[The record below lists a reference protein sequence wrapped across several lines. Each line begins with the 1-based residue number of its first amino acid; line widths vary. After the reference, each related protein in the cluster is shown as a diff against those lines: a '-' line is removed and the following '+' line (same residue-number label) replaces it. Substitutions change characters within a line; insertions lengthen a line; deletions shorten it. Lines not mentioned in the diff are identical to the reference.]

1 MKHLKTGRK
10 FGREKKQREAMLKIM
25 LGDLFIKRKMKTTLA
40 KAKELKMIAEKMIGQ
55 MKDPKAL
62 RLLKSRLPRNIT
74 PTIIRDLAAKTVSR
88 KSGYLRVLK
97 CGARKSDSAQI
108 AIIEIIED
116 KNNESKSAQGGSR
129 SKADQPLAGAN

>member
-10 FGREKKQREAMLKIM
+10 FSREKKQREALLKIM
-25 LGDLFIKRKMKTTLA
+25 LGDLFIKRKIKTTLA
-40 KAKELKMIAEKMIGQ
+40 KAKELKMIGQ

-74 PTIIRDLAAKTVSR
+74 PTIIRDLAAKTASR
-88 KSGYLRVLK
+88 NSGYLRVLK

-116 KNNESKSAQGGSR
+116 KNNESKSAQGR
-129 SKADQPLAGAN
+129 SASGGK